1 MMPPYKNSEYYT
13 DWTAYKAIQN
23 IERKKSTMLITPVK
37 NPLPG
42 QVYETTSTNG
52 NTFTV
57 LVLAASQD
65 DTVSTTRVYDQ
76 PRLINSQNIRVNNR
90 MMYVDPSKMGFA
102 QNTNLM
108 GLIGTL
114 PPEDMIKVCRAMVS
128 IYNLGT
134 QAADVPAIPDAPAPA
149 VEKPVEDVENDR
161 ERKIHNAALLRIN
174 VLEKE
179 LAESKAQSEQFQQ
192 ESDEYA
198 KKLEVMSADRDL
210 AKDFLKDA
218 QDQVESLKKEIAAI
232 TAESA
237 TYSKLLHELLDKLMQ
252 K

>member
-23 IERKKSTMLITPVK
+23 IERKSTMLIAPVK

-42 QVYETTSTNG
+42 QVYETTSANG

-90 MMYVDPSKMGFA
+90 MMYVDPSKMGYV
-102 QNTNLM
+102 QNANLM

-114 PPEDMIKVCRAMVS
+114 PPEDMIKVRRAMVS

-134 QAADVPAIPDAPAPA
+134 AAADVPAIPDAPA
-149 VEKPVEDVENDR
+149 VEKPVDKVENND
-161 ERKIHNAALLRIN
+161 KTRIN
-174 VLEKE
+174 ALEKE
-179 LAESKAQSEQFQQ
+179 LSETKAQAEQYKH

-198 KKLEVMSADRDL
+198 EKMEVLSADRDL
-210 AKDFLKDA
+210 AKDFLKDT
-218 QDQVESLKKEIAAI
+218 QEELESLKKDFAAVK
-232 TAESA
+232 AESA

>member
-1 MMPPYKNSEYYT
+1 
-13 DWTAYKAIQN
+13 
-23 IERKKSTMLITPVK
+23 MLISSVK

-90 MMYVDPSKMGFA
+90 MMYIDPSKMGFA
-102 QNTNLM
+102 QNANLM

-114 PPEDMIKVCRAMVS
+114 PPEDMIKVRRAMVS

-134 QAADVPAIPDAPAPA
+134 AAADVPAVPDAPV
-149 VEKPVEDVENDR
+149 VEKPVDKVENNDKTR
-161 ERKIHNAALLRIN
+161 VNA
-174 VLEKE
+174 LEKE
-179 LAESKAQSEQFQQ
+179 LAETKAQAEQYKQ
-192 ESDEYA
+192 ESDDYA
-198 KKLEVMSADRDL
+198 EKMEVLTTDRDI
-210 AKDFLKDA
+210 AKEMLKRA
-218 QDQVESLKKEIAAI
+218 QEELESLNKEIAAV

-237 TYSKLLHELLDKLMQ
+237 TYSKLFHELLDKLMQ

>member
-23 IERKKSTMLITPVK
+23 IERKKSTMLIAPVK

-102 QNTNLM
+102 QNANLT

-114 PPEDMIKVCRAMVS
+114 PPEDMIKVRRAMVS

-134 QAADVPAIPDAPAPA
+134 AAADVPAIPDAPAPV
-149 VEKPVEDVENDR
+149 VEKPVDKVENND
-161 ERKIHNAALLRIN
+161 KTRIN
-174 VLEKE
+174 ALEKE
-179 LAESKAQSEQFQQ
+179 LGETKAQAEQYKQ

-198 KKLEVMSADRDL
+198 EKIELANADRDI
-210 AKDFLKDA
+210 AKEMLKRA
-218 QDQVESLKKEIAAI
+218 QAELDSLNKEIAAI

-237 TYSKLLHELLDKLMQ
+237 TYSNLLHELMDKLMQ

>member
-1 MMPPYKNSEYYT
+1 
-13 DWTAYKAIQN
+13 
-23 IERKKSTMLITPVK
+23 MLIPSVK

-90 MMYVDPSKMGFA
+90 MMYVDPSKMGYA
-102 QNTNLM
+102 QNANLM

-114 PPEDMIKVCRAMVS
+114 PPEDMIKVRRAMVS

-134 QAADVPAIPDAPAPA
+134 AAADVPAIPDAPV
-149 VEKPVEDVENDR
+149 VEKPVNKVENND
-161 ERKIHNAALLRIN
+161 KTRIN
-174 VLEKE
+174 ALEKE
-179 LAESKAQSEQFQQ
+179 LGETKAQAEQYKQ

-198 KKLEVMSADRDL
+198 EKLEVLSADRDL

>member
-23 IERKKSTMLITPVK
+23 IERKSTMLIAPVK

-42 QVYETTSTNG
+42 QVYETVSTNG

-65 DTVSTTRVYDQ
+65 DTVSTTRIYDQ

-90 MMYVDPSKMGFA
+90 MMYVDPSKMGYA
-102 QNTNLM
+102 QNANLM

-114 PPEDMIKVCRAMVS
+114 PPEDMIKVRRAMVS

-134 QAADVPAIPDAPAPA
+134 AAADVPAIPDAPV
-149 VEKPVEDVENDR
+149 VEKPVNKVENND
-161 ERKIHNAALLRIN
+161 KTRIN
-174 VLEKE
+174 ALEKE
-179 LAESKAQSEQFQQ
+179 LGETKARAEQYKQ

-198 KKLEVMSADRDL
+198 EKLEVLSADRDP

-218 QDQVESLKKEIAAI
+218 QDQVENLKKEIAAI

>member
-23 IERKKSTMLITPVK
+23 IERKSTMLIAPVK

-42 QVYETTSTNG
+42 QVYETTSANG

-90 MMYVDPSKMGFA
+90 MMYVDPSKMGYA
-102 QNTNLM
+102 QNANLM

-114 PPEDMIKVCRAMVS
+114 PPEDMIKVRRAMVS

-134 QAADVPAIPDAPAPA
+134 AAADVPAIPDAPA
-149 VEKPVEDVENDR
+149 VEKPVDKVENND
-161 ERKIHNAALLRIN
+161 KTRIN
-174 VLEKE
+174 ALEKE
-179 LAESKAQSEQFQQ
+179 LSETKAQAEQYKH

-198 KKLEVMSADRDL
+198 EKMEVLSADRDL
-210 AKDFLKDA
+210 AKDFLKDT
-218 QDQVESLKKEIAAI
+218 QEELESLKKDFAAVK
-232 TAESA
+232 AESA

>member
-1 MMPPYKNSEYYT
+1 
-13 DWTAYKAIQN
+13 
-23 IERKKSTMLITPVK
+23 MLISSVK

-90 MMYVDPSKMGFA
+90 MMYVDPSKMGFV
-102 QNTNLM
+102 QNVNLM

-114 PPEDMIKVCRAMVS
+114 PPEDMIKVRRAMVS

-134 QAADVPAIPDAPAPA
+134 ATADVPAIPDAPV
-149 VEKPVEDVENDR
+149 VEKPVDKVENND
-161 ERKIHNAALLRIN
+161 KTRIN
-174 VLEKE
+174 ALEKE
-179 LAESKAQSEQFQQ
+179 LGETKAQAEQYKQ

-198 KKLEVMSADRDL
+198 EKLEVLSADRDL

-218 QDQVESLKKEIAAI
+218 QDQVENLKKEIAAI

>member
-1 MMPPYKNSEYYT
+1 MMPPYKNSEYYN

-23 IERKKSTMLITPVK
+23 IERKKSTMLIAPVK

-102 QNTNLM
+102 QNANLT

-114 PPEDMIKVCRAMVS
+114 PPEDMIKVRRAMVS

-134 QAADVPAIPDAPAPA
+134 AAADVPAIPDAPAPV
-149 VEKPVEDVENDR
+149 VEKPVDKVENIDR
-161 ERKIHNAALLRIN
+161 TRLNA
-174 VLEKE
+174 LEKE
-179 LAESKAQSEQFQQ
+179 LAEAKAQAEQYKQ

-198 KKLEVMSADRDL
+198 EKMEVMSADRDL

>member
-23 IERKKSTMLITPVK
+23 IERKSTMLIAPVK

-42 QVYETTSTNG
+42 QVYETTSANG

-90 MMYVDPSKMGFA
+90 MMYVDPSKMGYA
-102 QNTNLM
+102 QNANLM

-114 PPEDMIKVCRAMVS
+114 PPEDMIKVRRAMVS

-134 QAADVPAIPDAPAPA
+134 AAADVPAIPDAPA
-149 VEKPVEDVENDR
+149 VEKPVDKVENND
-161 ERKIHNAALLRIN
+161 KTRIN
-174 VLEKE
+174 ALEKE
-179 LAESKAQSEQFQQ
+179 LSETKAQAEQYKQ

-198 KKLEVMSADRDL
+198 EKMEVLSADRDL

-218 QDQVESLKKEIAAI
+218 RDQVENLKKEIAAI

>member
-23 IERKKSTMLITPVK
+23 IERKSTMLISSVK

-90 MMYVDPSKMGFA
+90 MMYVDPSKMGYA
-102 QNTNLM
+102 QNANLM

-114 PPEDMIKVCRAMVS
+114 PPEDMIKVRRAMVS

-134 QAADVPAIPDAPAPA
+134 AAADVPAIPDAP
-149 VEKPVEDVENDR
+149 VVENND
-161 ERKIHNAALLRIN
+161 KTRIN
-174 VLEKE
+174 ALEKE
-179 LAESKAQSEQFQQ
+179 LAETKAQAEQYKQ

-198 KKLEVMSADRDL
+198 EKMEVMSADHDL

>member
-1 MMPPYKNSEYYT
+1 
-13 DWTAYKAIQN
+13 
-23 IERKKSTMLITPVK
+23 MLISSVK

-65 DTVSTTRVYDQ
+65 DTVSTTRIYDQ

-90 MMYVDPSKMGFA
+90 MMYVDPSKMGYA
-102 QNTNLM
+102 QNANLM

-114 PPEDMIKVCRAMVS
+114 PPEDMIKVRRAMVS

-134 QAADVPAIPDAPAPA
+134 AAADVPAIPDAPV
-149 VEKPVEDVENDR
+149 VEKPVNKVENND
-161 ERKIHNAALLRIN
+161 KTRIN
-174 VLEKE
+174 ALEKE
-179 LAESKAQSEQFQQ
+179 LGETKARAEQYKQ

-198 KKLEVMSADRDL
+198 EKLEVLSADRDL

-218 QDQVESLKKEIAAI
+218 QDQVENLKKEIAAI

>member
-1 MMPPYKNSEYYT
+1 
-13 DWTAYKAIQN
+13 
-23 IERKKSTMLITPVK
+23 MLIAPVK

-90 MMYVDPSKMGFA
+90 MMYVDPSKMGYV
-102 QNTNLM
+102 QNAKLT

-114 PPEDMIKVCRAMVS
+114 PPEDMIKVRRAMVS

-134 QAADVPAIPDAPAPA
+134 AAADVPAIPDAPV
-149 VEKPVEDVENDR
+149 VEKPVDKVENND
-161 ERKIHNAALLRIN
+161 KTRIN
-174 VLEKE
+174 ALEKE
-179 LAESKAQSEQFQQ
+179 LGETKARAEQYKQ

-198 KKLEVMSADRDL
+198 EKLEVLSADRDL

>member
-1 MMPPYKNSEYYT
+1 
-13 DWTAYKAIQN
+13 
-23 IERKKSTMLITPVK
+23 MLISSVK

-52 NTFTV
+52 NTLTV

-90 MMYVDPSKMGFA
+90 MMYIDPSKMGFA
-102 QNTNLM
+102 QNANLM

-114 PPEDMIKVCRAMVS
+114 PPEDMIKVRRAMVS

-134 QAADVPAIPDAPAPA
+134 AAADVPAIPDAPV
-149 VEKPVEDVENDR
+149 VEKPVNKVENND
-161 ERKIHNAALLRIN
+161 KTRIN
-174 VLEKE
+174 ALEKE
-179 LAESKAQSEQFQQ
+179 LGETKAQAEQYKQ

-198 KKLEVMSADRDL
+198 EKLEVLSADRDL

-218 QDQVESLKKEIAAI
+218 QDQVENLKKEIAAI

-252 K
+252 R

>member
-1 MMPPYKNSEYYT
+1 
-13 DWTAYKAIQN
+13 
-23 IERKKSTMLITPVK
+23 MLISSVK

-90 MMYVDPSKMGFA
+90 MMYIDPSKMGFA
-102 QNTNLM
+102 QNANLM

-114 PPEDMIKVCRAMVS
+114 PPEDMIKVRRAMVS

-134 QAADVPAIPDAPAPA
+134 AAADVPAIPDAPV
-149 VEKPVEDVENDR
+149 VEKPVNKVENND
-161 ERKIHNAALLRIN
+161 KTRIN
-174 VLEKE
+174 ALEKE
-179 LAESKAQSEQFQQ
+179 LGETKAQAEQYKQ

-198 KKLEVMSADRDL
+198 EKLEVLSADRDL

-218 QDQVESLKKEIAAI
+218 QDQVENLKKEIAAI

>member
-1 MMPPYKNSEYYT
+1 
-13 DWTAYKAIQN
+13 
-23 IERKKSTMLITPVK
+23 MLISSVK

-90 MMYVDPSKMGFA
+90 MMYIDPSKMGYV
-102 QNTNLM
+102 QNANLT

-114 PPEDMIKVCRAMVS
+114 PPEDMIKVRRTMVS

-134 QAADVPAIPDAPAPA
+134 AAADVPAIPDAPV
-149 VEKPVEDVENDR
+149 VEKPVDKVENND
-161 ERKIHNAALLRIN
+161 KTRIN
-174 VLEKE
+174 ALEKE
-179 LAESKAQSEQFQQ
+179 LGETKAQAEQYKQ

-198 KKLEVMSADRDL
+198 EKLEVLSADRDL

-218 QDQVESLKKEIAAI
+218 QDQMESLKKEIAAI

>member
-23 IERKKSTMLITPVK
+23 IERKSTMLIAPVK

-42 QVYETTSTNG
+42 QVYETVSTNG

-65 DTVSTTRVYDQ
+65 DTVSTTRIYDQ

-90 MMYVDPSKMGFA
+90 MMYVDPSKMGYV
-102 QNTNLM
+102 QNANLM

-114 PPEDMIKVCRAMVS
+114 PPEDMIKVRRAMVS

-134 QAADVPAIPDAPAPA
+134 AAADVLAIPDAPV
-149 VEKPVEDVENDR
+149 VEKPVDKVENND
-161 ERKIHNAALLRIN
+161 KTRIN
-174 VLEKE
+174 ALEKE
-179 LAESKAQSEQFQQ
+179 LGETKAQAEQYKQ

-198 KKLEVMSADRDL
+198 EKIELANADRDI
-210 AKDFLKDA
+210 AKEMLKRA
-218 QDQVESLKKEIAAI
+218 QDELESLNKEIAAI

>member
-1 MMPPYKNSEYYT
+1 
-13 DWTAYKAIQN
+13 
-23 IERKKSTMLITPVK
+23 MLIAPVK
-37 NPLPG
+37 NLLPG
-42 QVYETTSTNG
+42 QVYETVSTNG

-65 DTVSTTRVYDQ
+65 DTVSTTRIYDQ
-76 PRLINSQNIRVNNR
+76 PRLINSQNIRVNNC
-90 MMYVDPSKMGFA
+90 MMYVDPSKMGYA
-102 QNTNLM
+102 QNANLM

-114 PPEDMIKVCRAMVS
+114 PPEDMIKVRRAMVS

-134 QAADVPAIPDAPAPA
+134 AAADVPAIPDAPV
-149 VEKPVEDVENDR
+149 VEKPVNKVENND
-161 ERKIHNAALLRIN
+161 KTRIN
-174 VLEKE
+174 ALEKE
-179 LAESKAQSEQFQQ
+179 LGETKARAEQYKQ

-198 KKLEVMSADRDL
+198 EKLEVLSADRDL

-218 QDQVESLKKEIAAI
+218 QDQVENLKKEIAAI

>member
-23 IERKKSTMLITPVK
+23 IERKSTMLIAPVK

-102 QNTNLM
+102 QNANLT

-114 PPEDMIKVCRAMVS
+114 PPEDMIKVRRAMVS

-134 QAADVPAIPDAPAPA
+134 AAADVPAIPDVPV
-149 VEKPVEDVENDR
+149 VEKPVDKVENND
-161 ERKIHNAALLRIN
+161 KTRIN
-174 VLEKE
+174 ALEKE
-179 LAESKAQSEQFQQ
+179 LGETKAQAEQYKQ

-198 KKLEVMSADRDL
+198 EKIELANADRDI
-210 AKDFLKDA
+210 AKEMLKRA
-218 QDQVESLKKEIAAI
+218 QDELESLNKEIAAI

>member
-23 IERKKSTMLITPVK
+23 TERKSTMLIAPVK

-42 QVYETTSTNG
+42 QVYETTSANG

-90 MMYVDPSKMGFA
+90 MMYVDPSKMGYA
-102 QNTNLM
+102 QNANLM

-114 PPEDMIKVCRAMVS
+114 PPEDMIKVRRAMVS

-134 QAADVPAIPDAPAPA
+134 AAADVPAIPDAPV
-149 VEKPVEDVENDR
+149 VEKPVDKVENND
-161 ERKIHNAALLRIN
+161 KTRIN
-174 VLEKE
+174 ALERE
-179 LAESKAQSEQFQQ
+179 LGETKAQAEQYKQ

-198 KKLEVMSADRDL
+198 EKLEVLSADRDL

-218 QDQVESLKKEIAAI
+218 QDQVENLKKEIAAV

>member
-1 MMPPYKNSEYYT
+1 
-13 DWTAYKAIQN
+13 
-23 IERKKSTMLITPVK
+23 MLISSVK

-90 MMYVDPSKMGFA
+90 MMYIDPSKMGFA
-102 QNTNLM
+102 QNANLM

-114 PPEDMIKVCRAMVS
+114 PPEDMIKVRRAMVS

-134 QAADVPAIPDAPAPA
+134 AAADIPAIPDAPV
-149 VEKPVEDVENDR
+149 VEKPVDKVENND
-161 ERKIHNAALLRIN
+161 KTRIN
-174 VLEKE
+174 ALEKE
-179 LAESKAQSEQFQQ
+179 LGETKAQAEQYKQ

-198 KKLEVMSADRDL
+198 EKLEVLSADRDL

-218 QDQVESLKKEIAAI
+218 QDQVENLKKEIAAI

>member
-23 IERKKSTMLITPVK
+23 IERKSTMLIAPVK

-90 MMYVDPSKMGFA
+90 MMYIDPSKMGFA
-102 QNTNLM
+102 QNANLT

-114 PPEDMIKVCRAMVS
+114 PPEDMIKVRRAMVS

-134 QAADVPAIPDAPAPA
+134 AAADVPAIPDTPAPA
-149 VEKPVEDVENDR
+149 VEKPVDKVENND
-161 ERKIHNAALLRIN
+161 KTRIKA
-174 VLEKE
+174 LEKE
-179 LAESKAQSEQFQQ
+179 LGETKAQAEQYKQ

-198 KKLEVMSADRDL
+198 EKLEALSADRDL

-218 QDQVESLKKEIAAI
+218 QDQVENLKKEIAAI

>member
-23 IERKKSTMLITPVK
+23 IERKSTMLIAPVK

-42 QVYETTSTNG
+42 QVYETTSANG

-65 DTVSTTRVYDQ
+65 DTISTTRVYDQ

-90 MMYVDPSKMGFA
+90 MMYVDPSKMGYA
-102 QNTNLM
+102 QNANLM

-114 PPEDMIKVCRAMVS
+114 PPEDMIKVRRAMVS

-134 QAADVPAIPDAPAPA
+134 AAADVPAIPDAPA
-149 VEKPVEDVENDR
+149 VEKPVDKVENND
-161 ERKIHNAALLRIN
+161 KTRIN
-174 VLEKE
+174 ALEKE
-179 LAESKAQSEQFQQ
+179 LSETKAQAEQYKH

-198 KKLEVMSADRDL
+198 EKMEVLSADRDL

-218 QDQVESLKKEIAAI
+218 QDQVENLKKEIAAI

>member
-23 IERKKSTMLITPVK
+23 IERKSTMLIAPVK

-42 QVYETTSTNG
+42 QVYETVSTNG

-65 DTVSTTRVYDQ
+65 DTVSTTRIYDQ

-90 MMYVDPSKMGFA
+90 MMYVDPSKMGYV
-102 QNTNLM
+102 QNANLM

-114 PPEDMIKVCRAMVS
+114 PPEDMIKVRRAMVS

-134 QAADVPAIPDAPAPA
+134 AAADVPAIPDAPV
-149 VEKPVEDVENDR
+149 VEKPVNKVENND
-161 ERKIHNAALLRIN
+161 KTRIN
-174 VLEKE
+174 ALEKE
-179 LAESKAQSEQFQQ
+179 LGETKARAEQYKQ

-198 KKLEVMSADRDL
+198 EKLEVLSANRDL

-218 QDQVESLKKEIAAI
+218 QDQVENLKKEIAAI

>member
-1 MMPPYKNSEYYT
+1 
-13 DWTAYKAIQN
+13 
-23 IERKKSTMLITPVK
+23 MLISSVK

-76 PRLINSQNIRVNNR
+76 LRLINSQNIRVNNR
-90 MMYVDPSKMGFA
+90 MMYVDPSKMGYA
-102 QNTNLM
+102 QNANLM

-114 PPEDMIKVCRAMVS
+114 PPEDMIKVRRAMVS

-134 QAADVPAIPDAPAPA
+134 AAADVPAIPDAPV
-149 VEKPVEDVENDR
+149 VEKPVNKVENND
-161 ERKIHNAALLRIN
+161 KTRIN
-174 VLEKE
+174 ALEKE
-179 LAESKAQSEQFQQ
+179 LGETKAQAEQYKQ

-198 KKLEVMSADRDL
+198 EKLEVLSADRDL

-218 QDQVESLKKEIAAI
+218 QDQVENLKKEIAAI

>member
-1 MMPPYKNSEYYT
+1 
-13 DWTAYKAIQN
+13 
-23 IERKKSTMLITPVK
+23 MLIAPVK

-42 QVYETTSTNG
+42 QVYETVSTNG

-65 DTVSTTRVYDQ
+65 DTVSTTRIYDQ

-90 MMYVDPSKMGFA
+90 MMYVDPSKMGYV
-102 QNTNLM
+102 QNANLM

-114 PPEDMIKVCRAMVS
+114 PPEDMIKVRRAMVS

-134 QAADVPAIPDAPAPA
+134 AAADVPAIPDAPV
-149 VEKPVEDVENDR
+149 VEKPVDKVENND
-161 ERKIHNAALLRIN
+161 KTRIN
-174 VLEKE
+174 ALEKE
-179 LAESKAQSEQFQQ
+179 LAETKAQAEQYKQ

-198 KKLEVMSADRDL
+198 EKIELANADRDL
-210 AKDFLKDA
+210 AKDFLKDT
-218 QDQVESLKKEIAAI
+218 QEELESLKKDFAAVK
-232 TAESA
+232 AESA

>member
-1 MMPPYKNSEYYT
+1 MMPPYKNSEYYN

-23 IERKKSTMLITPVK
+23 IERKSTMLISSVK

-42 QVYETTSTNG
+42 QVYEATSTNG
-52 NTFTV
+52 NAFTV

-90 MMYVDPSKMGFA
+90 MMYVDPSKMGFV
-102 QNTNLM
+102 QNINLT
-108 GLIGTL
+108 GLIGAL
-114 PPEDMIKVCRAMVS
+114 PPEDMIKVRRAMVS

-134 QAADVPAIPDAPAPA
+134 APV
-149 VEKPVEDVENDR
+149 VEKPVDKVENND
-161 ERKIHNAALLRIN
+161 KTRIN
-174 VLEKE
+174 ALEKE
-179 LAESKAQSEQFQQ
+179 LGETKARAEQYKQ

-198 KKLEVMSADRDL
+198 EKIELANADRDI
-210 AKDFLKDA
+210 AKEMLKRA
-218 QDQVESLKKEIAAI
+218 QDELESLNKEIAAI

>member
-23 IERKKSTMLITPVK
+23 IERKSTMLIAPVK

-102 QNTNLM
+102 QNANLT

-114 PPEDMIKVCRAMVS
+114 PPEDMIKVRRAMVS

-134 QAADVPAIPDAPAPA
+134 AAADVPAIPDVPV
-149 VEKPVEDVENDR
+149 VEKPVDKVENND
-161 ERKIHNAALLRIN
+161 KTRIN
-174 VLEKE
+174 ALEKE
-179 LAESKAQSEQFQQ
+179 LGETKAQAEQYKQ

-198 KKLEVMSADRDL
+198 EKMEVLSADRDL
-210 AKDFLKDA
+210 AKDFLKDT
-218 QDQVESLKKEIAAI
+218 QEELESLKKDFAAVK
-232 TAESA
+232 AESA

>member
-1 MMPPYKNSEYYT
+1 
-13 DWTAYKAIQN
+13 
-23 IERKKSTMLITPVK
+23 MLIAPVK

-42 QVYETTSTNG
+42 QVYETVSTNG

-65 DTVSTTRVYDQ
+65 DTVSTTRIYDQ

-90 MMYVDPSKMGFA
+90 MMYVDPSKMGYA
-102 QNTNLM
+102 QNANLM

-114 PPEDMIKVCRAMVS
+114 PPEDMIKVRRAMVS

-134 QAADVPAIPDAPAPA
+134 AAADVPAIPDAPV
-149 VEKPVEDVENDR
+149 VEKPVNKVENND
-161 ERKIHNAALLRIN
+161 KTRIN
-174 VLEKE
+174 ALEKE
-179 LAESKAQSEQFQQ
+179 LGETKARAEQYKQ

-198 KKLEVMSADRDL
+198 EKLEVLSADRDL

-218 QDQVESLKKEIAAI
+218 QDQVENLKKEIAAI